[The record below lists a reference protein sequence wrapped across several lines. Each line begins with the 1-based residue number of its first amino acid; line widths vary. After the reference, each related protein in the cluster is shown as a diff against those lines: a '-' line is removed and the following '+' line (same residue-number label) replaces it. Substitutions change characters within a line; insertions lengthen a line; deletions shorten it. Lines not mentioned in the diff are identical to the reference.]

1 MAFQITNKNA
11 SGKQVKWRFE
21 NTENI
26 YTSDVERFKRN
37 VQFWM
42 KKLNMAPTT
51 QVELLEGAQWLQDH
65 MAEEKNVV
73 DVEHEEVVEDSL
85 LVEMSEEFN
94 ELIETLENDEP
105 TIDSTPNESDS
116 NESAKQSDL
125 FEDLESD
132 VDTAKPKSRKKA
144 TNV

>member
-21 NTENI
+21 NTETI

-51 QVELLEGAQWLQDH
+51 QVELLEGAHWLQDH
-65 MAEEKNVV
+65 MAEEKNIV

-105 TIDSTPNESDS
+105 TIDSTPIESDS